1 MRLQE
6 TRLAELDQQ
15 EHQGL
20 AYTNDAEE
28 GALEEGVEVY
38 ESRPDGRFRTD
49 PGLNYTN
56 DTEEGQLEDDV
67 PMYELGSR
75 ASMRRARTDLS
86 YREAEAIRAKERHIA
101 KGLESSNNPDEAG
114 AVEDGVPAYDVNVC
128 SVM

>member
-1 MRLQE
+1 M
-6 TRLAELDQQ
+6 
-15 EHQGL
+15 
-20 AYTNDAEE
+20 
-28 GALEEGVEVY
+28 Y
-38 ESRPDGRFRTD
+38 ESRPDGRCRTD

-101 KGLESSNNPDEAG
+101 EGLESSHNPDEAG
-114 AVEDGVPAYDVNVC
+114 AVEDGVPAYDVNIC